1 MFVIIEL
8 RLQLA
13 SHNLAAISISISIS
27 MFIGSAFVYAK
38 SHIIQIIFK

>member
-13 SHNLAAISISISIS
+13 SHNLAAISIS

>member
-13 SHNLAAISISISIS
+13 SHNLAAISISIS